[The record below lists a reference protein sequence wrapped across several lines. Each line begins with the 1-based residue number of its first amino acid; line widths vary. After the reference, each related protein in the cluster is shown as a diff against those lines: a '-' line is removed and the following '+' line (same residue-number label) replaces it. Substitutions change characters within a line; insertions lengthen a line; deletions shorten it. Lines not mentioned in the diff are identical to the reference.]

1 MKDIKNKI
9 KIEKEKAKLK
19 NKQKNLITKPKTPK
33 VPKVPKV
40 PKATTKNLKSKLI
53 NEYYDEHNTQLSPL
67 SSAHLNLFL
76 ANSGSIVNC

>member
-19 NKQKNLITKPKTPK
+19 NKQKNLITKPKT
-33 VPKVPKV
+33 PKV